1 MRYVVKARNLIWK
14 VFKNEHT
21 FVQITIIQQI
31 RNQTLIYSIVNVTAK
46 PICNKLYRLKY
57 IQSK

>member
-1 MRYVVKARNLIWK
+1 MRYVIKARNLIWK
-14 VFKNEHT
+14 VFKNERT

-31 RNQTLIYSIVNVTAK
+31 RNQTLMYSIVNVSAK
-46 PICNKLYRLKY
+46 AICNNLYRLKY